1 MGYGYIKSTIPLNK
15 SIQSSNVDSFIEKPD
30 KEEALELIKDNHF
43 TWNIGIF
50 YLKQNI
56 LKELDLFEP
65 DISFSNLSLQKN
77 LFDLD
82 FQRLDEDFLT
92 QSS

>member
-30 KEEALELIKDNHF
+30 KEKALELIKDNRF

-50 YLKQNI
+50 LFKAKNI

-65 DISFSNLSLQKN
+65 DVLKFSKLSLQKN
-77 LFDLD
+77 LLI
-82 FQRLDEDFLT
+82 
-92 QSS
+92 